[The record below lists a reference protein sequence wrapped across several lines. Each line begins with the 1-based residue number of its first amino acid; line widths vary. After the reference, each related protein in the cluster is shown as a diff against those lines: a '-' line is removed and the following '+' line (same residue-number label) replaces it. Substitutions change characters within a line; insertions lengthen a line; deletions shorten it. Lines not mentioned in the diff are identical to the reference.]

1 MGTSTS
7 SSSSASYTQ
16 TGRPMWLETTLGK
29 DKLLLESFSGQ
40 ESVSGLFHFTLE
52 LVSKAPDVAAES
64 VVRTPATIHIALAE
78 GGSRPLHGIVS
89 RFVQLG
95 QKDGMTSYRAEL
107 VPWLWLL
114 SLSSTCRTFQAKTV
128 PDIVKQVFQDAGFS
142 DFKFKLVKKDWQP
155 RDYCVQYRETHFD
168 FVSRL
173 LEDEGIY
180 YFFEHEAGKH
190 TMILVDDKSM
200 IVSAPGASVVNIVLG
215 ETSQLAKDGITQ
227 VELERSACTSA
238 VALTD
243 FNPLTPS
250 TGLMAKEGKKDE
262 FYDYPGQYAV
272 RAEGD
277 RYAKIRLQERLAFEV
292 LVRGDGS
299 SRRLRSGYKFD
310 LDGHYRGP
318 MNRPYFVLSVSHMGT
333 GAGHTTG
340 DSSGFVYR
348 SAFVAMPHATQY
360 RPPRAAPKPRVYGS
374 QTAIVVGPAGEEIH
388 TDEYGRVK
396 VQFHWDREGKKDEK
410 SSCWVRVSST
420 WAGKG
425 WGQIEIPR
433 IGQEVVVDFLEGD
446 PDRPIIT
453 GRVYNAEQ
461 MPPYALPAKKT
472 QSGVKSRSTKGGTTD
487 NFNEIRFEDEKG
499 KEEVY
504 IHAEKDKKVVVEND
518 NSEMI
523 GNDEAIDVKKNQSV
537 SVGKN
542 QSITVGDNR
551 TLSVGKNETISI
563 EKNRSESVGESETV
577 SVGKNRGHDVGQ
589 DESLNVGGK
598 RSLSVDK
605 DETIAVHG
613 VRSTNIGKDDKLEVG
628 KNLVITVADQITL
641 ATGDASITM
650 KKNGDIVI
658 KGKNLTLEGS
668 AKITV
673 KASSDLVLKG
683 SKIGAN

>member
-16 TGRPMWLETTLGK
+16 TGRPMWLETSLGK

-52 LVSKAPDVAAES
+52 LVSKAADIAAES
-64 VVRTPATIHIALAE
+64 LVRTPATIHIALAE

-107 VPWLWLL
+107 VPWLWFL
-114 SLSSTCRTFQAKTV
+114 SLSSDCRIFQAKTV
-128 PDIVKQVFQDAGFS
+128 PDIVKQVFQGAGFS

-190 TMILVDDKSM
+190 TMILVDDKTM
-200 IVSAPGASVVNIVLG
+200 IVSAPGASVVNVVLG

-333 GAGHTTG
+333 GAGHITG
-340 DSSGFVYR
+340 DSGDFVYR

-374 QTAIVVGPAGEEIH
+374 QTAIVVGPSAEEIH

-472 QSGVKSRSTKGGTTD
+472 QSGVKSRSTKSGTTD

-504 IHAEKDKKVVVEND
+504 IHAEKDKKIVVEHD
-518 NSEMI
+518 NAESI
-523 GNDEAIDVKKNQSV
+523 GNNESIDVGKDQKVDVGDNQSISVGKNRSV
-537 SVGKN
+537 SVGK
-542 QSITVGDNR
+542 D
-551 TLSVGKNETISI
+551 ETISVD
-563 EKNRSESVGESETV
+563 KNRSESVGEDESV
-577 SVGKNRGHDVGQ
+577 SIGKNRSHTIGTNDQLEIGGSHAVKVAKAQTVDVAEGRTV
-589 DESLNVGGK
+589 S
-598 RSLSVDK
+598 
-605 DETIAVHG
+605 IA
-613 VRSTNIGKDDKLEVG
+613 KDDKLEVG
-628 KNLVITVADQITL
+628 KKLVINAADEITIK
-641 ATGDASITM
+641 TGDASIVM
-650 KKNGDIVI
+650 KKDGTITI
-658 KGKNLTLEGS
+658 KGKDIKLDGS
-668 AKITV
+668 GKINI
-673 KASSDLVLKG
+673 KASSDVVIKG
-683 SKIGAN
+683 SKVTAN